1 MATRFMDLLIEV
13 GTKALRRGPVSGET
27 LSALRRQLQ
36 RFRASPFDLARKLKS
51 NLNFIALHPVERDE
65 AERGALA

>member
-27 LSALRRQLQ
+27 LLATRRQLQ

-51 NLNFIALHPVERDE
+51 NLNFNKRGFRCAE
-65 AERGALA
+65 AERGARA